1 MRFSSALA
9 AAACAS
15 TVALAFADPPPPW
28 RELGP
33 GLRWI
38 ETRESFPDERGA
50 LRPHVWVV
58 GRLDLR
64 RANLQVHRAENTRV
78 GDGLF
83 DPRALLAFN
92 AGFFEPDHRASG
104 VLRSGGRAW
113 GEAGP
118 AGGSGLLVV
127 HQGVGRLEPRD
138 RLDGGVPYAPEDL
151 VVQCGPR
158 LVEPGGQVGV
168 YRDDGRRFA
177 RTALCLRDQGR
188 TLDVILTW
196 EEGAPLR
203 GPGLLHLA
211 HRLGRAD
218 LTAARGCEAAL
229 NLDGGPS
236 TGVTARAGRG
246 RWSFV
251 HEALGPTPWLLVAR
265 P

>member
-1 MRFSSALA
+1 MRFPSALA

-15 TVALAFADPPPPW
+15 CVGLCLADPPPAW

-33 GLRWI
+33 GVRWI
-38 ETRESFPDERGA
+38 ETQTSFPDERGA
-50 LRPHVWVV
+50 LRPHAWVV
-58 GRLDLR
+58 ARLDLR
-64 RANLQVHRAENTRV
+64 RANLEVRRAVNTRV

-83 DPRALLAFN
+83 DRRVLLAFN

-104 VLRSGGRAW
+104 ALRSGGRAW
-113 GEAGP
+113 GEPGP
-118 AGGSGLLVV
+118 RGGSGLLVV
-127 HQGVGRLEPRD
+127 RQGVGRLEPRE
-138 RLDGGVPYAPEDL
+138 RLDGGVPYAPDDL

-168 YRDDGRRFA
+168 YRDDGHRFA

-188 TLDVILTW
+188 TLDVIFAW

-211 HRLGRAD
+211 QRLGRAD
-218 LTAARGCEAAL
+218 VTAARGCEAAL

-236 TGVTARAGRG
+236 TGVVARAGRG
-246 RWSFV
+246 GWRFL
-251 HEALGPTPWLLVAR
+251 HDALGPTPWLLVAR

>member
-1 MRFSSALA
+1 MRFSSAVA
-9 AAACAS
+9 AAASMAVVS
-15 TVALAFADPPPPW
+15 VAAADPPPTW
-28 RELGP
+28 RDLGP
-33 GLRWI
+33 GLRWF
-38 ETRESFPDERGA
+38 EGQQSFPNERGE
-50 LRPHVWVV
+50 LHPHAWVV
-58 GRLDLR
+58 ARLDLR
-64 RANLQVHRAENTRV
+64 RANLQVYRAVNTRV

-83 DPRALLAFN
+83 DPRVLLAFN
-92 AGFFEPDHRASG
+92 AGFFEPDHRPSG
-104 VLRSGGRAW
+104 VLRSGGRGW

-127 HQGVGRLEPRD
+127 HQGVGRIVSRE

-188 TLDVILTW
+188 TLDVITTW
-196 EEGAPLR
+196 AQGAPLR

-211 HRLGRAD
+211 QRLGRSDA
-218 LTAARGCEAAL
+218 TAPRGCEAAL

-236 TGVTARAGRG
+236 TGVSARAGRG
-246 RWSFV
+246 RWTFV
-251 HEALGPTPWLLVAR
+251 HDAVGPTPWLLVAR